1 MVKNA
6 SYFAFTATPKN
17 KTLEMFG
24 KKVPL
29 PGGTTKPE
37 PHYVYTM
44 KQAIEEGFIMDVLKY
59 FTPVQSYYKL
69 AKTVEDDPQFDKKR
83 AQRLLRYYV
92 ESNQY
97 AIHEKSKI
105 IVEHFHT
112 EVIAKGKVGGKARAM
127 VISSSI
133 KRAIEYYKEISKL
146 LEERK
151 SPFKAIVAFSG
162 TAEYEGKQVTE
173 ADLNGFPSAKIEKT
187 FKADPYR
194 ILIVANKFQ
203 TGFDEPLLHTMYVD

>member
-29 PGGTTKPE
+29 PDGTTKPE

-69 AKTVEDDPQFDKKR
+69 AKTVEDDPQFDKKTC
-83 AQRLLRYYV
+83 ATVTALLCGIEPICNSR
-92 ESNQY
+92 
-97 AIHEKSKI
+97 
-105 IVEHFHT
+105 
-112 EVIAKGKVGGKARAM
+112 KV
-127 VISSSI
+127 
-133 KRAIEYYKEISKL
+133 
-146 LEERK
+146 
-151 SPFKAIVAFSG
+151 
-162 TAEYEGKQVTE
+162 
-173 ADLNGFPSAKIEKT
+173 
-187 FKADPYR
+187 
-194 ILIVANKFQ
+194 
-203 TGFDEPLLHTMYVD
+203 